1 MNAIWI
7 TLTVLAIFSQVP
19 HAYWS
24 IMRYSQLRV
33 EAVKALQAM
42 TFCMIISVG
51 ILMYVL
57 KGKHTEAL
65 IGAVV
70 EIIINL
76 YYYNHQFGGKGRA
89 TIRDKV
95 SKEWLAYFLAFLLP
109 LSIYFFSKEIEL

>member
-1 MNAIWI
+1 MNVLWI

-24 IMRYSQLRV
+24 ILRYSQMDRG
-33 EAVKALQAM
+33 VKELQAVV
-42 TFCMIISVG
+42 FCMIISVG
-51 ILMYVL
+51 ILGFVL
-57 KGKHTEAL
+57 IGKHIHAL

-76 YYYNHQFGGKGRA
+76 YYYNHQFGGKGKA
-89 TIRDKV
+89 TLRQKI

-109 LSIYFFSKEIEL
+109 LSIYFFSKEIML